1 MKTIIPKPL
10 RCAIYTRRSTEHNL
24 DLAFNTSMRNARP
37 ARPMCLPGEPRRP
50 KPPSTR
56 RRAIGRWGYLAC
68 VARPSWH
75 EGNIREEPSLP
86 SAAKIQGVFMDQ
98 SEEVAARPLS
108 RVAVGVIAAFAGSLT
123 LVWLAFLV
131 WLVLKA
137 LSLM

>member
-1 MKTIIPKPL
+1 
-10 RCAIYTRRSTEHNL
+10 
-24 DLAFNTSMRNARP
+24 
-37 ARPMCLPGEPRRP
+37 
-50 KPPSTR
+50 
-56 RRAIGRWGYLAC
+56 
-68 VARPSWH
+68 
-75 EGNIREEPSLP
+75 
-86 SAAKIQGVFMDQ
+86 MDQ